1 MSSQEMEQIIQ
12 EYGDD
17 IYRFCFHLTG
27 SREEADDLY
36 QDTFVKAIQVGHRLD
51 RGGNIRSFLM
61 GISVNLWKNRRKKDK
76 RRRELVPEVSY
87 ESAEWVITAQND
99 PLGNI
104 LEQEVGRDVMTAV
117 KQLPDKQ
124 RVVVLLHYTQDYST
138 GEIAGILHIPRGT
151 VLSRLAK
158 ARKNIRLYLE
168 GRGYEV

>member
-17 IYRFCFHLTG
+17 VYRFCFHLTG

-99 PLGNI
+99 PLGRTLQDLN
-104 LEQEVGRDVMTAV
+104 
-117 KQLPDKQ
+117 LPIRK
-124 RVVVLLHYTQDYST
+124 RAPK
-138 GEIAGILHIPRGT
+138 GE
-151 VLSRLAK
+151 
-158 ARKNIRLYLE
+158 
-168 GRGYEV
+168 

>member
-12 EYGDD
+12 KYGDD

-36 QDTFVKAIQVGHRLD
+36 QDTFVKAIQIGHRLD
-51 RGGNIRSFLM
+51 RGGNIKSFLM
-61 GISVNLWKNRRKKDK
+61 GISVNLWKNRTKKDK
-76 RRRELVPEVSY
+76 RRRELIPEVSY
-87 ESAEWVITAQND
+87 ESAEWVISGQDD